1 MKIALDL
8 PRKCLKWLMS
18 GLVKIYGDGFT
29 EMRFGDEFCD
39 VKVAAVRI
47 VIKLFLHNKQLNEGS
62 DTGDAVMEL
71 FYNSWKVRIAVAF
84 LK

>member
-1 MKIALDL
+1 MKIDLDL

-47 VIKLFLHNKQLNEGS
+47 LVNVDEL
-62 DTGDAVMEL
+62 AVL
-71 FYNSWKVRIAVAF
+71 QRCRS
-84 LK
+84 LL

>member
-1 MKIALDL
+1 
-8 PRKCLKWLMS
+8 MS

-47 VIKLFLHNKQLNEGS
+47 LVNVDEL
-62 DTGDAVMEL
+62 AVL
-71 FYNSWKVRIAVAF
+71 QRCRS
-84 LK
+84 LL